1 MIKYKPLPPL
11 ELLQELFKL
20 DEGGRLIYRERSQA
34 RPRQRLGSEAGHLH
48 PHGYRM
54 VRVNGSTYFTH
65 RIVWFLTHGQDPG
78 NFQVD
83 HINGNR
89 ADNRPS
95 NLRLCTPAQNRLNT
109 KLRPNN
115 KSGIRGV
122 YFEQGRGEK
131 HWCASYKNKKL
142 GRFATKEEAAKAVA
156 AAVQACKDGEFY
168 RMAG

>member
-11 ELLQELFKL
+11 ELLQELFEL
-20 DEGGRLIYRERSQA
+20 DESSRLIYKKRDGAHS
-34 RPRQRLGSEAGHLH
+34 RQKPGSEAGYLH

-54 VRVNGSTYFTH
+54 VCVNGSNYFTH
-65 RIVWFLTHGQDPG
+65 RIIWSLRHGHDPG

-83 HINGNR
+83 HINGDR

-122 YFEQGRGEK
+122 YFEPGRGK
-131 HWCASYKNKKL
+131 RRWCASYKNKKL
-142 GRFATKEEAAKAVA
+142 GRFATKEEAAMAVA
-156 AAVQACKDGEFY
+156 AAVQACEDREFY
-168 RMAG
+168 RMAS